1 VGSGLAYHAA
11 SMRPRTLLVV
21 LAVTA
26 LTTGV
31 ACTGD
36 SSTETASTSTSAS
49 PLPTT
54 DVNATIV
61 PGEWTYEYLGVKATF
76 EWKDGPPI
84 LTVKNDS
91 GSQVGAPAVYVVT
104 QDQRHVEGKL
114 GGSGPLADG
123 ADGQYTVTFP
133 ADLTRED
140 VGLVVLQLG
149 DVNWG
154 ALSPKVIEK

>member
-1 VGSGLAYHAA
+1 
-11 SMRPRTLLVV
+11 MRFRTLLAV
-21 LAVTA
+21 LAVCA
-26 LTTGV
+26 LTGV

-36 SSTETASTSTSAS
+36 SSTETTSTSDSAS

-54 DVNATIV
+54 DVNVTIV
-61 PGEWTYEYLGVKATF
+61 PGEWIYEYLGVKATF
-76 EWKDGPPI
+76 EWKDGPPV

-91 GSQVGAPAVYVVT
+91 GSDVGAPALYVVT
-104 QDQRHVEGKL
+104 QDQRHVEGHL
-114 GGSGPLADG
+114 DGSVPIPDG
-123 ADGQYTVTFP
+123 ASGTYQVTFP
-133 ADLTRED
+133 SDLTRDD

>member
-1 VGSGLAYHAA
+1 
-11 SMRPRTLLVV
+11 MRPRTLLAV
-21 LAVTA
+21 LALAA

-36 SSTETASTSTSAS
+36 SSTATTPAPTSAS

-61 PGEWTYEYLGVKATF
+61 PGEWVYEYLGVKATF
-76 EWKDGPPI
+76 EWKDGPPV

-91 GSQVGAPAVYVVT
+91 GSQVGAPALYVVT
-104 QDQRHVEGKL
+104 QDQRHV
-114 GGSGPLADG
+114 
-123 ADGQYTVTFP
+123 DGQLDGSVPLPDGSSGTYQVTFP
-133 ADLTRED
+133 ADLTRDD
-140 VGLVVLQLG
+140 VGLIVLELG